1 MTEVR
6 RAPWTLMYHSVDDSR
21 EDPYL
26 LTVTPRRFARH
37 LAWLTD
43 RGLRGVAV
51 GELLRARAAGTA
63 RRLVGL
69 TFDDGYDDF
78 RSAALPL
85 LLRHGHSATVF
96 VLPGRLGGDNAW
108 DARGPRKRL
117 LDAAGLR
124 EIAAAGMEIGS
135 HGLLHRDLTAVH
147 AVTLLAEVRGS
158 RRRLEDLTGA
168 APAGFCYPY
177 GAVDTRALLAV
188 RDAGYEYACAVD
200 PGPLACRYA
209 LPRTYAGQADT
220 GPRLR
225 AKRLR
230 HRARRFLLP
239 EHPWAAPVP
248 RPPEEAPDPPVL
260 PGGDT

>member
-1 MTEVR
+1 MTESR
-6 RAPWTLMYHSVDDSR
+6 RAPWALMYHSVDDCR
-21 EDPYL
+21 DDPYL

-37 LAWLTD
+37 LRWLGE
-43 RGLRGVAV
+43 RGLRGVGM
-51 GELLRARAAGTA
+51 GELLRARAAGRA

-78 RSAALPL
+78 RRRALPL
-85 LLRHGHSATVF
+85 LLEYGHTATVF
-96 VLPGRLGGDNAW
+96 VLPGRLGGGNTW

-135 HGLLHRDLTAVH
+135 HGLLHRDLTTVH
-147 AVTLLAEVRGS
+147 AVTLVAEVRGS

-230 HRARRFLLP
+230 HRARGSVLRDP
-239 EHPWAAPVP
+239 PWAAPVP
-248 RPPEEAPDPPVL
+248 RPPGEAPDLPVL